1 MQQGEHTDTKGQS
14 GSMRVLLANEPLAY
28 REVLYG
34 AIQKLRPYIEVRTAE
49 PANLDEEFLRY
60 TPGFVVCSRSTPL
73 IEREAPAWVELY
85 PGHTSGAVASL
96 TGTKTTFE
104 AMDFDVLLSILDEA
118 QRLYQS
124 V

>member
-1 MQQGEHTDTKGQS
+1 ML
-14 GSMRVLLANEPLAY
+14 VANDPLAY
-28 REVLYG
+28 REALAA
-34 AIQKLRPYIEVRTAE
+34 AIEELRPYVEVLTAE
-49 PANLDEEFLRY
+49 PADLDEGFLWH

-73 IEREAPAWVELY
+73 LEREAPAWVELY
-85 PGHTSGAVASL
+85 PGHTSGALASL
-96 TGTKTTFE
+96 AGGKTTFE